1 MGTATSSSSSVL
13 VYNPY
18 AFAIYDDPFTVY
30 ALPRNE
36 VPTYWNPDLGFWVMR
51 PTDGTKFQR
60 SEKASIVG
68 QGTYL
73 GTAP

>member
-1 MGTATSSSSSVL
+1 MGVATLSSSPVL

-18 AFAIYDDPFTVY
+18 AFAIHDEPFIVD
-30 ALPRNE
+30 ALRRNE
-36 VPTYWNPDLGFWVMR
+36 ARTCWNPDRGFWVVS
-51 PTDGTKFQR
+51 PKDGTKSQR

>member
-1 MGTATSSSSSVL
+1 MGAATLSSSLVL

-18 AFAIYDDPFTVY
+18 AFAIHDDPFIVY
-30 ALPRNE
+30 APRRNDA
-36 VPTYWNPDLGFWVMR
+36 PTYWNPDRGFRVVS
-51 PTDGTKFQR
+51 PKDGTKAPR

-68 QGTYL
+68 QGAYL

>member
-1 MGTATSSSSSVL
+1 MGTATLSSSPVL

-18 AFAIYDDPFTVY
+18 AFAIPDEPFIVY
-30 ALPRNE
+30 ALLRNE
-36 VPTYWNPDLGFWVMR
+36 APTYLNPDRGFWVVS
-51 PTDGTKFQR
+51 PKDGTKSQR

>member
-1 MGTATSSSSSVL
+1 MGTATLPNSPVF

-18 AFAIYDDPFTVY
+18 AVAVYADPYTVY
-30 ALPRNE
+30 ARLRDE
-36 VPTYWNPDLGFWVMR
+36 APTYWNPDLGLWVVR

-60 SEKASIVG
+60 SEKASIMG

>member
-1 MGTATSSSSSVL
+1 MGTATLLSALAL

-18 AFAIYDDPFTVY
+18 AFAIHDDSFTVY
-30 ALPRNE
+30 ALLRNE
-36 VPTYWNPDLGFWVMR
+36 ASTYWNPDFRFWVVR

-60 SEKASIVG
+60 SEKASIMG

>member
-1 MGTATSSSSSVL
+1 MGTATLSSSPVL

-18 AFAIYDDPFTVY
+18 AFAIHDEPFIVY
-30 ALPRNE
+30 ALLRNE
-36 VPTYWNPDLGFWVMR
+36 APTYWNPDRGFWVVS
-51 PTDGTKFQR
+51 PKDGTKSQR